1 MIGLALAGV
10 HVVAV
15 GAGLS
20 VDAPQD
26 ATPLVLGLA
35 FDARVFVLPGA
46 FAGVEIGYGG
56 ALDTRNDAVLRASG
70 KGQALATLGGRL
82 DLAPAWQV
90 ALAARAGVVRVDG
103 WPRGTLP
110 AWAGFGPLLGA
121 QGALAWAFD
130 RDPVHPV
137 SLELRLGYDQLRIDG
152 AWVGDPGAA
161 AWLVYGFGG

>member
-1 MIGLALAGV
+1 VIAAALALSL
-10 HVVAV
+10 AV

-26 ATPLVLGLA
+26 AAPVVVGLA
-35 FDARVFVLPGA
+35 VDARTYVLPGA
-46 FAGVEIGYGG
+46 FAGVELGYGG

-70 KGQALATLGGRL
+70 KGHALATLGGRL

-110 AWAGFGPLLGA
+110 ALAAFGPLLGA
-121 QGALAWAFD
+121 QAALAWVFD
-130 RDPVHPV
+130 ADPLHPV
-137 SLELRLGYDQLRIDG
+137 SLELRLRYDELRLDG